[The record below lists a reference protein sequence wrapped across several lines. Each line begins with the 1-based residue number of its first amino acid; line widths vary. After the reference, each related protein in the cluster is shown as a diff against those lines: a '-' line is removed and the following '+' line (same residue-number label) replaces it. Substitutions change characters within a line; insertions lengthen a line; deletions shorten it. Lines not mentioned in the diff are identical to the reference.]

1 MYPLH
6 KFLACYLEVATY
18 AYYKLKSCP
27 CEMLN
32 DKIIKSHIKSVVDQV
47 NIPLIVSLKFVNIF
61 ENWQFV
67 IF

>member
-1 MYPLH
+1 
-6 KFLACYLEVATY
+6 
-18 AYYKLKSCP
+18 
-27 CEMLN
+27 MLN

-67 IF
+67 IFKGNIQFNLIDI